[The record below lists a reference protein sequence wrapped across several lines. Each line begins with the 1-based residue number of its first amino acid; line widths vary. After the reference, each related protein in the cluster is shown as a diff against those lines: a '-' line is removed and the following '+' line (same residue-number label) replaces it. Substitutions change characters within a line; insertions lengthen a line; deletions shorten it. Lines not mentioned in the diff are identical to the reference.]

1 MNGKLIF
8 SVSGGKD
15 SSAMLC
21 RAYELGWE
29 LDEVIF
35 ADTKLEFPEIYQY
48 LHDLE
53 KYTGYKIT
61 RLEPLRNWED
71 WFYGIPKKGA
81 HAERGGIRG
90 FPPELLPGCYIRR
103 DSKILPLQR
112 HIGNGNTVCLGFA
125 SDEVQRSR
133 SKAYRCQSN
142 DYRFPLIEWGW
153 RERECKRYLER
164 IGMPHPLADIF
175 DRTGCWLCPKQ
186 SVKSLV
192 SLYQYYPE
200 LWKKLKQYE
209 NDAPYSLKREI
220 SLEEVERIAEGKSK
234 VMKLSDFT
242 DYQR

>member
-1 MNGKLIF
+1 MNGKFIF

-90 FPPELLPGCYIRR
+90 FPPELLPG
-103 DSKILPLQR
+103 
-112 HIGNGNTVCLGFA
+112 GFNDPSA
-125 SDEVQRSR
+125 DVAIIVSSATTSR
-133 SKAYRCQSN
+133 N
-142 DYRFPLIEWGW
+142 IIE
-153 RERECKRYLER
+153 
-164 IGMPHPLADIF
+164 D
-175 DRTGCWLCPKQ
+175 
-186 SVKSLV
+186 V
-192 SLYQYYPE
+192 
-200 LWKKLKQYE
+200 
-209 NDAPYSLKREI
+209 
-220 SLEEVERIAEGKSK
+220 
-234 VMKLSDFT
+234 
-242 DYQR
+242 